1 VVSVRGN
8 KYPWQEHFNDF
19 FMKGKRVIITGQY
32 FVHPAP
38 LPFRIAAS
46 RNAFCAMVKEEI

>member
-1 VVSVRGN
+1 VVRVWEN
-8 KYPWQEHFNDF
+8 KYLWQEHFNDF

-32 FVHPAP
+32 FVHPTP

-46 RNAFCAMVKEEI
+46 RNAFCAMTKEEI